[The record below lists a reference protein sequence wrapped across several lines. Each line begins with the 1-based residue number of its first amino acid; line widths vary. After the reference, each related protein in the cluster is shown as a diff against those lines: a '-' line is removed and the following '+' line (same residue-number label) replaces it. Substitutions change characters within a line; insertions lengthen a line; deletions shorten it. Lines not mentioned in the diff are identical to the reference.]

1 VAEVR
6 IAVGRFVLQLGAPQ
20 GTRADPATT
29 VEAESRERLA
39 EAFRHPTASL
49 PEAAAA
55 ADDLVTTADQV
66 AGAIEQAESR
76 IRAMAE
82 GLTLDPKTLS
92 RQVDTLVGVF
102 ARADREG
109 RFADEVALARRLV
122 TLLALIGR
130 WAALLETLRRV
141 GRAAAAVQDRA
152 IEAWMQHERGSLAL
166 AAGEREVASESLNW
180 ALAARNALGDEAGA
194 AQTLHN
200 LQLLAAVEPE
210 PDVPEP
216 GFLRRNA
223 VALAIAAVVLLG
235 LGGALVAYAVAGGD
249 DEAAST
255 NPTTTAGP
263 TTETGGTTTGPA
275 QDTADPTVS
284 LDVPELSRGAQRLTA
299 SASDDSGSVTV
310 TFAARP
316 SAGSSFDDIGTADAE
331 PFTVTWDTTSLAD
344 GPYVVRA
351 TATDPADNSADTE
364 ATTTVDNTAPEIELA
379 DDIPPRVVQGDS
391 LTVTGTVDDGAGS
404 GVSTVTVT
412 ITLKRADDPNED
424 AEPVVRDADVSDDGT
439 FSVDVDMDGPTGSY
453 EIAAAATDAAGQ
465 TAQTTRDVSVYTID

>member
-39 EAFRHPTASL
+39 DAFRHPSASL

-55 ADDLVTTADQV
+55 ADDLVTTAEQV
-66 AGAIEQAESR
+66 TGAIEQAESR
-76 IRAMAE
+76 IRAIAE

-152 IEAWMQHERGSLAL
+152 VEAWMQHERGSLAL
-166 AAGEREVASESLNW
+166 AAGEPQIASESLNW

-194 AQTLHN
+194 ALTLHN

-210 PDVPEP
+210 PEAPEP

-235 LGGALVAYAVAGGD
+235 LGGALVAYAIARDD
-249 DEAAST
+249 DEAAATS
-255 NPTTTAGP
+255 PTTTSEP
-263 TTETGGTTTGPA
+263 TTDTGVTTTGPA
-275 QDTADPTVS
+275 EDTADPTIS
-284 LDVPELSRGAQRLTA
+284 LDVPELSRGMQTLTA
-299 SASDDSGSVTV
+299 SASDDSGSVSV

-316 SAGSSFDDIGTADAE
+316 SAESSFDEIGSADTA
-331 PFTVTWDTTSLAD
+331 PFAVTWDTTSVED

-351 TATDPADNSADTE
+351 TATDAAGNSADTE
-364 ATTTVDNTAPEIELA
+364 ATTTVDNNAPEIELS
-379 DDIPPRVVQGDS
+379 DDIPPRVVQGDP

-412 ITLKRADDPNED
+412 ITLTDANDPNEE
-424 AEPVVRDADVSDDGT
+424 AEPIVRDADVSDDGT

-453 EIAAAATDAAGQ
+453 EIAASATDAAGQ
-465 TAQTTRDVSVYTID
+465 TAETTRGVSVYTVD

>member
-6 IAVGRFVLQLGAPQ
+6 IAVGRFVLQLGTPQ

-39 EAFRHPTASL
+39 EAFRHPTSSL
-49 PEAAAA
+49 PDAAAA

-66 AGAIEQAESR
+66 TGAIEQAESR
-76 IRAMAE
+76 IRAISE

-92 RQVDTLVGVF
+92 RQVDTLLVVF

-109 RFADEVALARRLV
+109 RFADELALARRLV

-152 IEAWMQHERGSLAL
+152 AEAWVQHERGSLAL
-166 AAGEREVASESLNW
+166 AAGEREIASESLNW
-180 ALAARNALGDEAGA
+180 ALAARNALRDEAGA

-210 PDVPEP
+210 PDVPQP

-223 VALAIAAVVLLG
+223 VALAIAALVLLG
-235 LGGALVAYAVAGGD
+235 LGGALVAYALAGD
-249 DEAAST
+249 DDDATPTS
-255 NPTTTAGP
+255 PTTTDEP
-263 TTETGGTTTGPA
+263 TTQTGDTTTGPA
-275 QDTADPTVS
+275 EDTADPTVS
-284 LDVPELSRGAQRLTA
+284 LDVPELSRGAQTLTA

-310 TFAARP
+310 TFDARP
-316 SAGSSFDDIGTADAE
+316 SAGSSFDDIGSADAE
-331 PFTVTWDTTSLAD
+331 PFTVTWDTAGVDD

-351 TATDPADNSADTE
+351 TAADATENTADT
-364 ATTTVDNTAPEIELA
+364 
-379 DDIPPRVVQGDS
+379 
-391 LTVTGTVDDGAGS
+391 
-404 GVSTVTVT
+404 
-412 ITLKRADDPNED
+412 
-424 AEPVVRDADVSDDGT
+424 
-439 FSVDVDMDGPTGSY
+439 
-453 EIAAAATDAAGQ
+453 
-465 TAQTTRDVSVYTID
+465 